1 MPYVPTR
8 RCRAPAAAGAG
19 SGPTCSRPP
28 CPHGSSPSTAS
39 PSRSRSCSPRSAGLG
54 RVARPWPSR
63 SSHDATVAAPARGS
77 DRRRRPRA
85 AGAAGGRDGAI
96 DAAGSAGRCRAAVG
110 PPSTDRG
117 VATMPRS
124 CSLDWCDRPHSAL
137 GYRHTHYVRHRRGL
151 PLEPPIKPHPQRRKP
166 RTTRYTDRRGYIRV
180 YRPEHPNAV
189 GLGWVYEHVLVMSQL
204 LGRPLFPDEQ
214 VHHRN
219 GQRDDNRAGNLELW
233 TTLRQPTGQRVEDL
247 VRWALTI
254 LERYEPWRLR

>member
-1 MPYVPTR
+1 MRSAT
-8 RCRAPAAAGAG
+8 AILTTSGTAAGC
-19 SGPTCSRPP
+19 PWSRR
-28 CPHGSSPSTAS
+28 SSPT
-39 PSRSRSCSPRSAGLG
+39 L
-54 RVARPWPSR
+54 
-63 SSHDATVAAPARGS
+63 
-77 DRRRRPRA
+77 
-85 AGAAGGRDGAI
+85 GAAGPA
-96 DAAGSAGRCRAAVG
+96 
-110 PPSTDRG
+110 PP
-117 VATMPRS
+117 AT
-124 CSLDWCDRPHSAL
+124 
-137 GYRHTHYVRHRRGL
+137 
-151 PLEPPIKPHPQRRKP
+151 
-166 RTTRYTDRRGYIRV
+166 RTARGYVRV